1 MKNAHTLSA
10 LVCAIAVLTAC
21 GTPPKHPL
29 LEEARSGYRTAQSD
43 LHVTKLAAVELQ
55 EAGKALQDAEH
66 AHNEGEDKEVVDHL
80 ALVAKQRV
88 LIAQETAKQKT
99 TEAEVADADLEREKV
114 RLEMRTAEAEAAKQK
129 AAAAQAASQQLNEQ
143 LTAAKQQ
150 AELAQQSSTQK
161 ATELEAVNAK
171 LKQMEAEEAEA
182 AKQKAA
188 AAQAASQQLNEQ
200 LTAAKQQAELAQQSS
215 TQKAAELEAVNA
227 KLKQMETELNELN
240 AKKTERGM
248 VITLGDVL
256 FDTNKSQLKAGGIR
270 SLEKLAAFFKE
281 YPERKALIE
290 GFTDSTGSE
299 DHNQQLSEQ
308 RANAVRTALVD
319 MGIGSER
326 LSTRGYG
333 ESFPVASNDTAAGR
347 QLNRRVE
354 IILSD
359 DQGNVKSR

>member
-114 RLEMRTAEAEAAKQK
+114 RLEMRTA
-129 AAAAQAASQQLNEQ
+129 
-143 LTAAKQQ
+143 
-150 AELAQQSSTQK
+150 
-161 ATELEAVNAK
+161 
-171 LKQMEAEEAEA
+171 EAEA

>member
-10 LVCAIAVLTAC
+10 LVCAVAVLTAC
-21 GTPPKHPL
+21 GTPAKHPL
-29 LEEARSGYRTAQSD
+29 LEEARSGYHTAQSD
-43 LHVTKLAAVELQ
+43 PDVTKLAAVELQ
-55 EAGKALQDAEH
+55 EAGKALQDAER
-66 AHNEGEDKEVVDHL
+66 AHNKGEDKEVVDHL

-99 TEAEVADADLEREKV
+99 TEAEVANADIEREKV
-114 RLEMRTAEAEAAKQK
+114 RLEMRTAEAEAAKK
-129 AAAAQAASQQLNEQ
+129 
-143 LTAAKQQ
+143 
-150 AELAQQSSTQK
+150 
-161 ATELEAVNAK
+161 
-171 LKQMEAEEAEA
+171 
-182 AKQKAA
+182 KAA

-227 KLKQMETELNELN
+227 KLKQMESELNELN